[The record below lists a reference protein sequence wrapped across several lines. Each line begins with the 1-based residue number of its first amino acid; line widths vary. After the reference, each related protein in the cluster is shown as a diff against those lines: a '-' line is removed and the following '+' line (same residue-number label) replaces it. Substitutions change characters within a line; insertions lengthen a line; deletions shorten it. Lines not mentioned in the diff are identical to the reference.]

1 MTVMTLEPVDLERAR
16 KPLVQYFDPQSTR
29 TVAPGDMV
37 HHYYGVPVWQMT
49 EYLIAL
55 GAAATGDSVF
65 EREQCCMR
73 VAPAQRKR
81 TGALE
86 IGGATVEFSGTE
98 GAIQAVL
105 TELEWKTLRCG
116 G

>member
-1 MTVMTLEPVDLERAR
+1 MTIMTLQTVDLDRAP

-37 HHYYGVPVWQMT
+37 HDYYGVPVWLMK
-49 EYLIAL
+49 EYVIAL
-55 GAAATGDSVF
+55 GATATGDSLF
-65 EREQCCMR
+65 ERGQCCMR

-81 TGALE
+81 ICSLE